1 MRIISTTKLKQF
13 SVKHPQS
20 GAQLNLIVKEFKT
33 EFFENVNQIKQCF
46 PYISVL
52 KDNRIVMNVHG
63 NDYRLVLWINYGAQV
78 ALVKFIG
85 THAEYD
91 KIDANKV

>member
-1 MRIISTTKLKQF
+1 MRIISITKLKQF

-20 GAQLNLIVKEFKT
+20 GKQLNLIVKEFKK
-33 EFFENVNQIKQCF
+33 EFFENVSQVNNHF

-52 KDNRIVMNVHG
+52 KDNRIVMNIHG

-91 KIDANKV
+91 KIDVNKI